1 MSECISTGLQNV
13 SLVNIEVHIQALEL
27 AKDLFLIYIKQMM
40 IWERRENITSN
51 VKKQEKKKYFLK
63 YFLTKRHDRRKKHFS
78 DLRRIFHSILHNTGS
93 HFHSVPL
100 LHTQVMDYIPCQSS

>member
-1 MSECISTGLQNV
+1 MDSECISTGFQNV

-51 VKKQEKKKYFLK
+51 VKKQEKNTFSNIFSQKDTIEERNIS
-63 YFLTKRHDRRKKHFS
+63 LT
-78 DLRRIFHSILHNTGS
+78 
-93 HFHSVPL
+93 
-100 LHTQVMDYIPCQSS
+100 